1 MLPRKESI
9 LTVSLDNLKISLR
22 IDSTSDDDL
31 LKAYILAA
39 TNYIKNAI
47 GTDDN
52 KFYADDNISSLV
64 DVATIALASG
74 YYTFRTSLSL
84 VQAFPVDLAT
94 NSIIAQLRGNY
105 ADYLADK
112 GVFDGDKPT

>member
-1 MLPRKESI
+1 M
-9 LTVSLDNLKISLR
+9 TVSLDNLKISLR
-22 IDSTSDDDL
+22 IDSTADDDL
-31 LKAYILAA
+31 LKGYILAA

-47 GTDDN
+47 GTDDD
-52 KFYADDNISSLV
+52 KFYADNNISSLV

-84 VQAFPVDLAT
+84 VQAFPIDLAT
-94 NSIIAQLRGNY
+94 NSIIAQLRGSY

>member
-1 MLPRKESI
+1 M
-9 LTVSLDNLKISLR
+9 TVSLDNLKISLR
-22 IDSTSDDDL
+22 IDSTADDDL
-31 LKAYILAA
+31 LKGYILAA

-47 GTDDN
+47 GTDDD
-52 KFYADDNISSLV
+52 KFYADNNISSLV

-84 VQAFPVDLAT
+84 VQAFPIDLAT
-94 NSIIAQLRGNY
+94 NSIIAQLRGSY
-105 ADYLADK
+105 ADYLSDK

>member
-1 MLPRKESI
+1 M
-9 LTVSLDNLKISLR
+9 TVTLDRLKISLR
-22 IDSTSDDDL
+22 VDSAVDDDL
-31 LKAYILAA
+31 LNGYILAA

-47 GTDDN
+47 GTDDD

-105 ADYLADK
+105 ADYLAEQ
-112 GVFDGDKPT
+112 GAFNGD